1 MTIWVLFTIAK
12 KKTQSVIRLEMA
24 IKEKD
29 TNSGRKMKLFLLLRG
44 NKLFILRLLSDVENP

>member
-1 MTIWVLFTIAK
+1 
-12 KKTQSVIRLEMA
+12 MA